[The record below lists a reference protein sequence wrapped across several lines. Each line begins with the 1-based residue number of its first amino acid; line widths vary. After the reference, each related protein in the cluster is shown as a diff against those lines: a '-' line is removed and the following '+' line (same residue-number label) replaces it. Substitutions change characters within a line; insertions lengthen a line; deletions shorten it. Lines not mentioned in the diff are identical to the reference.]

1 MANIQINEVRTVKY
15 VGGVQ
20 TFEIFVTCTGKGDL
34 PHTGI
39 FVHKILDSRNS
50 LDDEFQ
56 RVANVADIT
65 TYEADRDEANRLHA
79 EYWLSSTVTLA
90 YTEIE
95 VADQAVRILSDRV
108 NTLATDWET
117 YQASF
122 DTHEEYPG
130 GRDYTFPTGDP
141 TYIEEVKADYVTA
154 VAAYDTAVTDLATAT
169 EDYTDATTALS
180 SANSELSNWTA
191 QYNLIHGG
199 GGEAGIYNQFS
210 FANTKFDGLYDD
222 GSNIVSSI
230 NTFLSAL
237 DQIILAP
244 NSGSYLV
251 RLTMNS
257 ADAYTSPGPS
267 SIGKTVTSSGGAT
280 GVLHYY
286 QDSTKEWWVTNEVGT
301 FSANQTVRVPP
312 EPGSVGAGTIQ
323 TVSKFTPVPYY
334 SIYEALKAAKV
345 SFVGILNEAEIA
357 SGQIASGL
365 AYCDGVSIAT
375 QSIIQ
380 GEKEPAR
387 DAAQVEVNEKKKIQ
401 LDATAAVNVA
411 YDAVITAYDTVKE
424 VCPDWSPDPPL
435 PAQP

>member
-39 FVHKILDSRNS
+39 FVHRILDSRNS

-79 EYWLSSTVTLA
+79 EYWLSSTVTLT

-122 DTHEEYPG
+122 DTHEEYPD
-130 GRDYTFPTGDP
+130 GRDYTFPTGDV
-141 TYIEEVKADYVTA
+141 TYIEEVKADYATA
-154 VAAYDTAVTDLATAT
+154 VSDYDTAVDTFATAT
-169 EDYTDATTALS
+169 ADYDDSVTALAA
-180 SANSELSNWTA
+180 ANSELSNWTA

-199 GGEAGIYNQFS
+199 GGEAGIYPQFL
-210 FANTKFDGLYDD
+210 FANTKFDVLCDD
-222 GSNIVSSI
+222 GGTIISSI

-251 RLTMNS
+251 RLTMNP
-257 ADAYTSPGPS
+257 AEAYTSPGAN

-286 QDSTKEWWVTNEVGT
+286 QDSTKEWWVTKEAGS
-301 FSANQTVRVPP
+301 FAAPQTVSVP
-312 EPGSVGAGTIQ
+312 GGGAGTIGA
-323 TVSKFTPVPYY
+323 VLRYTPVPYY
-334 SIYEALKAAKV
+334 SIYETLKAAKV
-345 SFVGILNEAEIA
+345 SFVEVLNEAEIA
-357 SGQIASGL
+357 SSQIANGL
-365 AYCDGVSIAT
+365 TYCEGAATAT
-375 QSIIQ
+375 QLIVQDKQDSVST
-380 GEKEPAR
+380 
-387 DAAQVEVNEKKKIQ
+387 AQSAVDEKKKTQ
-401 LDATAAVNVA
+401 LDATAAVKAA
-411 YDAVITAYDTVKE
+411 YDAVIAAYDKVKE